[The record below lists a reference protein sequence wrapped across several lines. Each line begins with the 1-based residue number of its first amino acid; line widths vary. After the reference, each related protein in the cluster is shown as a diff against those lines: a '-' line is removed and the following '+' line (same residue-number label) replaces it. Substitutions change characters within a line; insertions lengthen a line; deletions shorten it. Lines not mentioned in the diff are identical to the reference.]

1 MEGAVPFFLHEAVWL
16 EGMEVWMD
24 GGGVDGGAAVF

>member
-24 GGGVDGGAAVF
+24 GGAAVF